1 MRPPDNEPNLDEL
14 ETLVD
19 AEDRALLD
27 KPSVPDDIKAEI
39 TERLDRHRD
48 EELAD
53 EIEDGPP
60 PDGRHF

>member
-1 MRPPDNEPNLDEL
+1 MRPPDNESNPHEL
-14 ETLVD
+14 ESLVD

-48 EELAD
+48 EELAE

-60 PDGRHF
+60 PDGRRY